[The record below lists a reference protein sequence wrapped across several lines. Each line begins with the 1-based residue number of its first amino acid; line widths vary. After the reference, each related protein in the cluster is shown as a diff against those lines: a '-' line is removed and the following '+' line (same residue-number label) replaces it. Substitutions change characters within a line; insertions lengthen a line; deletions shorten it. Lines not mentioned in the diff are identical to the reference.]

1 MRFVMKKTIISM
13 FFFLAVST
21 LAAAAEPDFGA
32 DGLNGINAE
41 QKKILAEGKIVF
53 STQDKSKE
61 NSLIEAV
68 IVFNQPIESTWSLL
82 TKVDAQDK
90 YLSEIKKIKLASKDP
105 VKVEFGLK
113 ILFLSIWYQCLYQFD
128 KPNYYFDWRLDPT
141 YKNELNSLR
150 GFWKLYPYGSNKTLA
165 RYGSNVVAKGIPD
178 WIQGAFKKSGI
189 GKALKATKSFVDSGG
204 TWSVKKS

>member
-1 MRFVMKKTIISM
+1 MKKTIISM
-13 FFFLAVST
+13 FFFLVVST
-21 LAAAAEPDFGA
+21 LVAAAEPDFGA
-32 DGLNGINAE
+32 DGLNGIRAE
-41 QKKILAEGKIVF
+41 QKKMLAEGKIVF

-113 ILFLSIWYQCLYQFD
+113 ILFLSVWYQCQYYFN

-141 YKNELNSLR
+141 YKNELNSLS
-150 GFWKLYPYGSNKTLA
+150 GFWKLYPYGSSKTLA
-165 RYGSNVVAKGIPD
+165 RYGSNVIAKGIPD
-178 WIQGAFKKSGI
+178 WIQGAFKKSGVE
-189 GKALKATKSFVDSGG
+189 KALKATKSFVDSGG
-204 TWSVKKS
+204 TWTKSK

>member
-1 MRFVMKKTIISM
+1 M

-21 LAAAAEPDFGA
+21 LLAAAEPNFGA

-41 QKKILAEGKIVF
+41 QKKMLTEGKIVF

-113 ILFLSIWYQCLYQFD
+113 ILFLSVWYQCQYQFN

-141 YKNELNSLR
+141 YKNELNSLS
-150 GFWKLYPYGSNKTLA
+150 GFWKLYPYGSSKTLA
-165 RYGSNVVAKGIPD
+165 RYGSNVIAKGIPD

-189 GKALKATKSFVDSGG
+189 EKALKATKSFVDSGG
-204 TWSVKKS
+204 TWTKSK

>member
-1 MRFVMKKTIISM
+1 MKKTIISM

-21 LAAAAEPDFGA
+21 LLAAAEPNFGA

-41 QKKILAEGKIVF
+41 QKKMLTEGKIVF

-68 IVFNQPIESTWSLL
+68 IVFNQSIESTWSLL

-113 ILFLSIWYQCLYQFD
+113 ILFLSVWYQCQYQFN

-141 YKNELNSLR
+141 YKNELNSLS
-150 GFWKLYPYGSNKTLA
+150 GFWKLYPYGSSKTLA
-165 RYGSNVVAKGIPD
+165 RYGSNVIAKGIPD
-178 WIQGAFKKSGI
+178 WIQGAFKKSGVE
-189 GKALKATKSFVDSGG
+189 KALKATKSFVDSGG

>member
-1 MRFVMKKTIISM
+1 M

-21 LAAAAEPDFGA
+21 LLAAAEPNFGA

-41 QKKILAEGKIVF
+41 QKKMLTEGKIVF

-113 ILFLSIWYQCLYQFD
+113 ILFLSVWYQCQYQFN

-141 YKNELNSLR
+141 YKNELNSLS
-150 GFWKLYPYGSNKTLA
+150 GFWKLYPYGSSKTLA
-165 RYGSNVVAKGIPD
+165 RYGSNVIAKGIPD
-178 WIQGAFKKSGI
+178 WIQGAFKKSGVE
-189 GKALKATKSFVDSGG
+189 KALKATKSFVDSGG

>member
-1 MRFVMKKTIISM
+1 MKKTIISM

-21 LAAAAEPDFGA
+21 LLAAAEPNFGA

-41 QKKILAEGKIVF
+41 QKKMLTEGKIVF

-113 ILFLSIWYQCLYQFD
+113 ILFLSVWYQCQYQFN

-141 YKNELNSLR
+141 YKNELNSLS
-150 GFWKLYPYGSNKTLA
+150 GFWKLYPYGSSKTLA

-189 GKALKATKSFVDSGG
+189 EKALKATKSFVDSGG
-204 TWSVKKS
+204 TWTKSK

>member
-1 MRFVMKKTIISM
+1 M

-21 LAAAAEPDFGA
+21 LLAAAEPNFGA

-41 QKKILAEGKIVF
+41 QKKMLTEGKIVF

-113 ILFLSIWYQCLYQFD
+113 ILFLSVWYQCQYQFN

-141 YKNELNSLR
+141 YKNELNSLS
-150 GFWKLYPYGSNKTLA
+150 GFWKLYPYGSSKTLA

-189 GKALKATKSFVDSGG
+189 EKALKATKSFVDSGG

>member
-1 MRFVMKKTIISM
+1 MKKTIISM

-21 LAAAAEPDFGA
+21 LLAAAEPNFGA

-41 QKKILAEGKIVF
+41 QKKMLTEGKIVF

-113 ILFLSIWYQCLYQFD
+113 I
-128 KPNYYFDWRLDPT
+128 
-141 YKNELNSLR
+141 
-150 GFWKLYPYGSNKTLA
+150 
-165 RYGSNVVAKGIPD
+165 
-178 WIQGAFKKSGI
+178 SGI
-189 GKALKATKSFVDSGG
+189 EKALKATKSFVDSGG
-204 TWSVKKS
+204 TWTKSK